1 MSEKLNKPKKTI
13 DEYIAGYP
21 LAVQQ
26 KLQKIRG
33 IIRKAAPKAI
43 ETISYGI
50 PTFVQH
56 GNLVHFGGYKTHIGF
71 YPAPGGIEAFKKELT
86 QYECSKGTVKFMLDK
101 PLPTGLITKIVKFR
115 QAQNKEKALSKK
127 TPKK

>member
-1 MSEKLNKPKKTI
+1 MPEKLNKPKKTI

-33 IIRKAAPKAI
+33 IIRKAAPNAI

-56 GNLVHFGGYKTHIGF
+56 GNLVHFVGYKTHIGF
-71 YPAPGGIEAFKKELT
+71 YPAPDVIEAFKKELT
-86 QYECSKGTVKFMLDK
+86 KYQFDK
-101 PLPTGLITKIVKFR
+101 IKKCVE
-115 QAQNKEKALSKK
+115 ANENKPIKCGRKNESYVSIEI
-127 TPKK
+127 